1 MTQAVFRFA
10 PSPNGR
16 LHLGHAY
23 SALLN
28 QKLAREAGGILLLR
42 IENTDRLRCTPAL
55 EAHMLEDLRW
65 LGIAW
70 EGEPRRQSAHSADYE
85 EAVKR
90 LEAMGLAYPAFL
102 SRGEARRLVEDKTAA
117 GGSLPRAWPCDPDGV
132 PHYPGDD
139 RSFGQEER
147 ARRIGRGDPYAMRFD
162 MARAMGASDAV
173 RERLCWREEG
183 GGPDGERGDIVADP
197 AAWGDFM
204 LTGRDRSAAY
214 HLACVV
220 DDAIQGIT
228 HVVRGRDLYHA
239 TSAHRLLQELLGL
252 PAPVYRHHD
261 LILDGDG
268 RKLSKSDADTSL
280 GEMRAAGAT
289 PQDIVRMVGL

>member
-28 QKLAREAGGILLLR
+28 QQLAREIGGTLLLR
-42 IENTDRLRCTPAL
+42 IEDTDRIRCTPAL
-55 EAHMLEDLRW
+55 EAHMLEDLHW

-70 EGEPRRQSAHSADYE
+70 DAEPRRQSEHSADYD
-85 EAVKR
+85 EALER
-90 LEAMGLAYPAFL
+90 LKAMGLAYPAFL
-102 SRGEARRLVEDKTAA
+102 SRGEAKRLVEQKTAE
-117 GGSLPRAWPCDPDGV
+117 GHSSPCDPDGV
-132 PHYPGDD
+132 PHYPGEE
-139 RSFGQEER
+139 RSFSAEER
-147 ARRIGRGDPYAMRFD
+147 TRRIAAGDPFAMRFN
-162 MARAMGASDAV
+162 MERALASCGVAG
-173 RERLCWREEG
+173 EALCWQEEG
-183 GGPDGERGDIVADP
+183 SGPDGEQGEITADP
-197 AAWGDFM
+197 VAWGDFM

-239 TSAHRLLQELLGL
+239 TSAHRLLQELLEL
-252 PAPVYRHHD
+252 PIPLYCHHD
-261 LILDGDG
+261 LILDSDG
-268 RKLSKSDADTSL
+268 RKLSKSRADTSL
-280 GEMRAAGAT
+280 GELRAAGAT
-289 PQDIVRMVGL
+289 PEDIARMVGL